1 MTLAAWQQDFRSWL
15 TDASEEAARR
25 VGADASRGL
34 SVYQNNYRGQLIEC
48 LEHSFPQVRTLL
60 GEDAFLHAAVTHI
73 NHHPPH
79 AWTLDAYA
87 YGFGDTLSVL
97 FPHNPDIHELAWI
110 ENALAEAFVAH
121 DAQPLPLDALASVD
135 WDAARLRFAPSLR
148 HRPATTNADS
158 IWSALSANTEAPESE
173 MLDEPGGLIVWRRQF
188 VSCLKRVDAVEY
200 EALLHLQENASFATL
215 CDLLVERLGDADGV
229 AKAGALL
236 AGWLGSELIVGVE
249 SV

>member
-1 MTLAAWQQDFRSWL
+1 MTLGAWQQDFRTWL
-15 TDASEEAARR
+15 TDASKEAARR
-25 VGADASRGL
+25 LGNDAMHGL

-60 GEDAFLHAAVTHI
+60 GDEAFLHAAITHV

-87 YGFGDTLSVL
+87 DGFGDTLAVL
-97 FPHNPDIHELAWI
+97 FPHNPDVHELAWI
-110 ENALAEAFVAH
+110 EHALTDAFVAR
-121 DAQPLPLDALASVD
+121 DAEALPLDALASVD
-135 WDAARLRFAPSLR
+135 WDAARLRFAPSFR
-148 HRPATTNADS
+148 HRIATTNADN
-158 IWSALSANTEAPESE
+158 IWTALSADAEPPESE
-173 MLDEPGGLIVWRRQF
+173 MLAEPGGLIVWRRQF

-236 AGWLGSELIVGVE
+236 AGWLGSELIVGVDG
-249 SV
+249 V

>member
-25 VGADASRGL
+25 VGGDASRGL
-34 SVYQNNYRGQLIEC
+34 SVYQNNYRGHLIEC

-87 YGFGDTLSVL
+87 YGFGDTLGVL
-97 FPHNPDIHELAWI
+97 FPHNPDVHELAWI
-110 ENALAEAFVAH
+110 ENALAEAFVAP

-135 WDAARLRFAPSLR
+135 WDAARLRFTPSLR
-148 HRPATTNADS
+148 HRPATTNADG
-158 IWSALSANTEAPESE
+158 IWSALFANTEAPESE
-173 MLDEPGGLIVWRRQF
+173 MLDEPGGLIVWRLQF
-188 VSCLKRVDAVEY
+188 VSCLKRVDAAEY
-200 EALLHLQENASFATL
+200 EALLHLQENQSFATL
-215 CDLLVERLGDADGV
+215 CDRLVERLGDADGV

-236 AGWLGSELIVGVE
+236 AGWLGSELIVDVE